1 MSSVIIPSVIASDCP
16 TEVTGTP
23 SEIAT
28 VKGLPSVCS
37 IATLQETANGP
48 VMTSSDSLHP
58 RGTTE
63 GGTESVHH
71 KTWLAETKTLDMPSR
86 RKIMLR
92 NQVR

>member
-1 MSSVIIPSVIASDCP
+1 MSSVFIPSVIPSDCP

-37 IATLQETANGP
+37 IATLQETANGL

-58 RGTTE
+58 SGSTE
-63 GGTESVHH
+63 EGTELVLYINFLTFH
-71 KTWLAETKTLDMPSR
+71 
-86 RKIMLR
+86 
-92 NQVR
+92 